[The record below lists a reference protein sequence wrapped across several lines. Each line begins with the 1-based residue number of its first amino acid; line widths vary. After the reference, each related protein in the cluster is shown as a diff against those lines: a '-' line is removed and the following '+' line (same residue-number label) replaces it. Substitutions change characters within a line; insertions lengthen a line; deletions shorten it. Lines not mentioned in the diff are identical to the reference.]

1 MNFFGNF
8 FSKQSNGSNGSLYKR
23 EIQNTVDT
31 IKKMKQA
38 LKNQNAEEMTEACT
52 TIIMCLYCGSRFQL
66 LEGGNIF
73 SQKPIINCP
82 ICKKLVVDCSI

>member
-8 FSKQSNGSNGSLYKR
+8 FSKQSNGSLYKN

-38 LKNQNAEEMTEACT
+38 LKSQDAAGMTDACT
-52 TIIMCLYCGSRFQL
+52 TIIMCLYCGSKFQL

-73 SQKPIINCP
+73 SQQPIINCP
-82 ICKKLVVDCSI
+82 VCKKLVVDCSI

>member
-8 FSKQSNGSNGSLYKR
+8 FSKQTNDSLYKN

-38 LKNQNAEEMTEACT
+38 LKSQNAEELTDAFT
-52 TIIMCLYCGSRFQL
+52 TIIMCLYCGSKFQL